1 MRNVIERSVH
11 PLDERK
17 RILLADAAMFI
28 IAIFWGSGFGVT
40 SWLLGFFSPLWLMAI
55 RFMLSSLILFL
66 LFRNRL
72 RYLGRKDLF
81 LGLALG
87 FLLFLSFVAHIWGL
101 VFSTAGKQSFISASN
116 VVMVPFLFA
125 LFYRRWPSWVA
136 TAGAFITT
144 AGLLVMAFTPGMT
157 FNFGDFLSLLL
168 AFGIALHVLGVGN
181 LSRRMDPVALT
192 VIQLTSAGVFFLA
205 TALVFEPVPSIGS
218 IDSRAL
224 WGLLYVV
231 ILVTVIPF
239 LVQTVAQRFSPEVHA
254 AILLSLE
261 GPFGYVIAVLI
272 GQEVLNFQIV
282 SGGVI
287 ILLGVALAELDTL
300 LRKVFRLPGADVVL
314 PGGDRDA

>member
-1 MRNVIERSVH
+1 
-11 PLDERK
+11 LDERK
-17 RILLADAAMFI
+17 RVFLADASMFI
-28 IAIFWGSGFGVT
+28 IAVFWGSGFGVT
-40 SWLLGFFSPLWLMAI
+40 SWLLGFFSPMWLMAV
-55 RFMLSSLILFL
+55 RFTMSALVLFL
-66 LFRNRL
+66 IFKGRL
-72 RYLGRKDLF
+72 KYLGRKDVF

-87 FLLFLSFVAHIWGL
+87 FLLFLSFAAHIWGL
-101 VFSTAGKQSFISASN
+101 VFSTPGKQSFISASN

-168 AFGIALHVLGVGN
+168 ALGIALHVLGVGN

-192 VIQLTSAGVFFLA
+192 VVQLASAGFFFLA
-205 TALVFEPVPSIGS
+205 AALAFESAPDIAS
-218 IDSRAL
+218 IDPRAL
-224 WGLLYVV
+224 LGLLYVV
-231 ILVTVIPF
+231 VLVTVIPF

-272 GQEVLNFQIV
+272 GQEVLNFQIAL
-282 SGGVI
+282 GGVV
-287 ILLGVALAELDTL
+287 ILIGVALAELDTFI
-300 LRKVFRLPGADVVL
+300 RRTFHLPGPEVL
-314 PGGDRDA
+314 TPGVDPDA